1 MAAKLTVHM
10 IANAHIDP
18 VWMWTWPAGVD
29 EAINTCRTACDLLD
43 EYPELVITRGEAWI
57 YEQIRILCPDL
68 FERIRRFVQAGRWE
82 AVTGWWVQADTNM
95 AAAETLI
102 KQGEI
107 GRAWFRKHL
116 GLDVTIG
123 YEVDSFGHPA
133 TLPSMLRAAGID
145 KIAWGRPECPT
156 TPLPAEL
163 FTWRAP
169 DGQSVTAAHIPVSY
183 CARSIEDLVQHIE
196 GGIEAAF
203 PGLGHALAF
212 YGVGDH
218 GGGPSRQQIEW
229 IREHRCYRDGVE
241 LVFSTLGR
249 FFAEVEANGLK
260 LPVFEGEL
268 QWVSPGCYAGVHET
282 KQQQRQA
289 ETLLT
294 QAEKL
299 IKQYP
304 DLAPA
309 GAAERLLQGWTHACF
324 NSFHD
329 ILPGSSIEPA
339 YHHTRDELG
348 AAKHNAREILTHITR
363 RRTFDLPP
371 CPRQRVILHNVTD
384 RPFKGIVETEPYLGH
399 ISYAIPV
406 RYTTADGHEVPLQK
420 TAGNA
425 AERKMF
431 RYLLPVEIPA
441 FGRQVFEVHHDRPSE
456 AQPARP
462 ATAPDANHVE
472 NEFLSVQTGPTGLA
486 SIRRKDSGAE
496 ILGKGGIRIASFVD
510 TSDSWGHLVP
520 DAIFGTEPAGQF
532 AAESWKVIEAGPL
545 RAAVSGDLR
554 LRHSRILWRIFL
566 HAGDPAVHMR
576 LRVYYQGQ
584 HEIVKMIV
592 PPGFVPTARID
603 GVPAGR
609 IARPM
614 NRQEFP
620 FQDHVTVHSDAASL
634 SLVTRD
640 AYAVDVQP
648 DGTVRLTLLR
658 SPNFGHNH
666 NFPEPTPDEHVY
678 PLMSQGEHVYDITL
692 LPATR
697 YAPETIDAA
706 VHRLTGPVWMSEN
719 TVGMPP
725 RHYKD
730 LDERQPAGTL
740 KDTWTN

>member
-1 MAAKLTVHM
+1 M

-43 EYPELVITRGEAWI
+43 EYPELVITRGEAWV
-57 YEQIRILCPDL
+57 YEQVRTLCPDL
-68 FERIRRFVQAGRWE
+68 FERIRRFVKAGRWE

-95 AAAETLI
+95 AAAATLI

-107 GRAWFRKHL
+107 GRAWFRQHL
-116 GLDVTIG
+116 GVDVTIG

-133 TLPSMLRAAGID
+133 TLPALLRAAGID
-145 KIAWGRPECPT
+145 KFAWGRPERPT
-156 TPLPAEL
+156 NPLPAEL

-169 DGQSVTAAHIPVSY
+169 GGECVTAAHIPVSY
-183 CARSIEDLVQHIE
+183 CARSIEDLVQHIN
-196 GGIEAAF
+196 GGIAVAY
-203 PGLGHALAF
+203 PGLGHAMAF

-229 IREHRCYRDGVE
+229 IREHRCYGDGVE

-249 FFAEVEANGLK
+249 FFDAVKVSGAK

-268 QWVSPGCYAGVHET
+268 QWVSPGCYSGVHET

-289 ETLLT
+289 ETLLA
-294 QAEKL
+294 QAEGL
-299 IKQYP
+299 VGRYP
-304 DLAPA
+304 QLAPT
-309 GAAERLLQGWTHACF
+309 GAAEHLRAGWTHACF

-339 YHHTRDELG
+339 YQHVRDDLG
-348 AAKHNAREILTHITR
+348 AAKRNAREILTHVTR
-363 RRTFDLPP
+363 RRTFDLEA

-384 RPFKGIVETEPYLGH
+384 RPFAGVAETEPYLGH

-406 RYTTADGHEVPLQK
+406 RYTTTDGKEVPVQR

-431 RYLLPVEIPA
+431 RYLVPAEIPA
-441 FGRQVFEVHHDRPSE
+441 FGRQVFEIHHDRPSE
-456 AQPARP
+456 ARP
-462 ATAPDANHVE
+462 AVPTTAPEANCVE
-472 NEFLSVQTGPTGLA
+472 NEFVSVRTGPAGVA
-486 SIRRKDSGAE
+486 SIRRKGGSVEVLGA
-496 ILGKGGIRIASFVD
+496 GGIRIASFVD
-510 TSDSWGHLVP
+510 NSDSWGSPVP
-520 DAIFGTEPAGQF
+520 DAIFGVEPVGEFAG
-532 AAESWKVIEAGPL
+532 ASWKVIEAGPL

-554 LRHSRILWRIFL
+554 LRHSRILWRVFL

-603 GVPAGR
+603 GIPAGR
-609 IARPM
+609 ITRPM

-620 FQDHVTVHSDAASL
+620 FQDHVTVHNDATSL

-648 DGTVRLTLLR
+648 NGCVRLSLLR
-658 SPNFGHNH
+658 SPNFCHCH
-666 NFPEPTPDEHVY
+666 NFPEPIPDEHVY

-692 LPATR
+692 LPTAN
-697 YAPETIDAA
+697 YAPERIDAA
-706 VHRLTGPVWMSEN
+706 VHRLTEPVWMSEN

-725 RHYKD
+725 RHYED
-730 LDERQPAGTL
+730 LKERGPGAAQD
-740 KDTWTN
+740 DTWTN